1 VGGVMYSYSEQS
13 EKNLSS
19 CDGQLIKLFSEVIRY
34 IDNTITEGHR
44 GMKAQNM
51 YYNME
56 PQRSKVEYPN
66 SKHNKIPSRAVD
78 AVPYPIDY
86 KDRERMREFRG
97 IVYGIAFT
105 MGIKLRKTIE
115 WDLPHFELV

>member
-1 VGGVMYSYSEQS
+1 MYKYSDS
-13 EKNLSS
+13 SMDKLLS
-19 CDGQLIKLFSEVIRY
+19 CDSDLIKLFTEVINH
-34 IDNTITEGHR
+34 IDNTITDGHR
-44 GMKAQNM
+44 DMKTQNM

-66 SKHNKIPSRAVD
+66 SKHNKLPSRAID

-86 KDRERMREFRG
+86 KDRERIREFRG
-97 IVYGIAFT
+97 IVYGIASQ
-105 MGIKLRKTIE
+105 MNIKLRKTIE